1 MAKKG
6 LVISLVAVAVV
17 AGLAGYKFAVK
28 PEATTEKA
36 PVAKTAPAT
45 APKAAPKAAPVTA
58 PAKAAPSAA
67 PATAPKAAPSAP
79 LTEKQ
84 KADMRARFTERFKA
98 MPAEEKTR
106 RIELLTRAL
115 NRESPSRSERAK
127 EIIQIQLEIL
137 QGK

>member
-17 AGLAGYKFAVK
+17 VGLAGYKFAVK

-36 PVAKTAPAT
+36 PVAKTAPA
-45 APKAAPKAAPVTA
+45 KAAPKAAPVTA

-115 NRESPSRSERAK
+115 NRESPTRSERAK

>member
-17 AGLAGYKFAVK
+17 AGLAGYKFAAK
-28 PEATTEKA
+28 PEAATEKA
-36 PVAKTAPAT
+36 PVAKTAPA
-45 APKAAPKAAPVTA
+45 KAAPKAAPAAA
-58 PAKAAPSAA
+58 PAKAAPKAAA
-67 PATAPKAAPSAP
+67 PVAP

-84 KADMRARFTERFKA
+84 RADMRARFTERFKA
-98 MPAEEKTR
+98 MPAEEKAK
-106 RIELLTRAL
+106 RIEILTRAL
-115 NRESPSRSERAK
+115 NRESPTRSERAK

>member
-17 AGLAGYKFAVK
+17 AGLAGYKFTVK
-28 PEATTEKA
+28 SEATTEKA
-36 PVAKTAPAT
+36 PVAKTAPA
-45 APKAAPKAAPVTA
+45 KAAPKAAP
-58 PAKAAPSAA
+58 AKAAPKAA
-67 PATAPKAAPSAP
+67 PAAAPTTAPKAAAPSAP

-84 KADMRARFTERFKA
+84 KADMRARFTERFKV

-115 NRESPSRSERAK
+115 NRESPTRSERAK
-127 EIIQIQLEIL
+127 EIIQLQLDIL